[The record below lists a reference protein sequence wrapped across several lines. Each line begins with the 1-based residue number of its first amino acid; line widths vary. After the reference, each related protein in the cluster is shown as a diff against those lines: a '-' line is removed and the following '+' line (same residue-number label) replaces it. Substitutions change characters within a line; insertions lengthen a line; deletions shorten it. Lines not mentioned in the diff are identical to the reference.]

1 VVSTAQTDP
10 RFTITS
16 ANIQIPKNSELDYPS
31 LLKGRREDQDQ
42 EMLLFANENQ
52 NARCQRQD
60 SHYDCRDGDVE
71 QQSDSGENKVD
82 SEEQHSEVLG
92 DVHAAFLRQ
101 RQRVCTL

>member
-1 VVSTAQTDP
+1 
-10 RFTITS
+10 
-16 ANIQIPKNSELDYPS
+16 
-31 LLKGRREDQDQ
+31 
-42 EMLLFANENQ
+42 MLLFANENQ

-60 SHYDCRDGDVE
+60 SHYDCRDSDVE

-101 RQRVCTL
+101 RQRVCTLKVVRCWTSLDRRWHQNRVTHAV